1 MFPTQASFL
10 TGSSGDLPSLAADAQ
25 LPQMQWGEVA
35 VEDRSHPEDDPECLP
50 GSYKWLQLTAGAKGA
65 HCWPAEQE
73 PESFRDA
80 ACRLPPPPAPAPTQ
94 PDLED
99 GWLRTRNGVLQR
111 QVVLQ
116 NLSHATQYNGCV
128 GWTDVSQL
136 ESAVNQPPR
145 LLVVQLT
152 APERQVQV
160 SSAHVFAVGPVCRP
174 RKTQTSLFTV
184 GIKLHTP
191 RGPVSVNALV
201 DTGCELQGIVNKRF
215 AATWD
220 LPLAP
225 ASQSVRTATGEVVT
239 GLQQAAVQTHFAPD
253 FTRRVQ
259 YGVLDIPGFDVVLGM
274 GFLTQCAPYQLQED
288 ARGRR
293 SVRLTSP
300 SSHRLVQLEAQPL
313 LPITVPTSPQLAAT
327 VQLEVE
333 HPVNTAGQLEMQWSV
348 PSEED
353 YANTVA
359 AFSVVLDAPSA
370 QPVVLWSNPGPEPHE
385 PWLDSRWSSTLEAE
399 EIEEGFVF
407 RLGADAAAHLHHV
420 PTEVRSRFEA
430 ILQQYRD
437 SVFPDR
443 DFPPF
448 PPERDVTFRIQ
459 LQDGAQIPASPVH
472 TLSPLTPQR

>member
-1 MFPTQASFL
+1 
-10 TGSSGDLPSLAADAQ
+10 
-25 LPQMQWGEVA
+25 MQWSEVA
-35 VEDRSHPEDDPECLP
+35 FEDRSHPEDDPECFP

-65 HCWPAEQE
+65 HCWPAEEE
-73 PESFRDA
+73 PESFRNS
-80 ACRLPPPPAPAPTQ
+80 ACRLPPPKAPACSAPTQ
-94 PDLED
+94 PDSED
-99 GWLRTRNGVLQR
+99 SWLRTRNGVLQR
-111 QVVLQ
+111 QVLLQ
-116 NLSHATQYNGCV
+116 NLSQATQYNGCV
-128 GWTDVSQL
+128 GWADVSQL

-152 APERQVQV
+152 VPERQVQV
-160 SSAHVFAVGPVCRP
+160 SSAHVFAVGPGCRP
-174 RKTQTSLFTV
+174 QKPQTSLFTV

-201 DTGCELQGIVNKRF
+201 DTGCELQGIVNKHF

-220 LPLAP
+220 LPLSP

-274 GFLTQCAPYQLQED
+274 GFLKQCAPYQLQED

-327 VQLEVE
+327 VQVE
-333 HPVNTAGQLEMQWSV
+333 HQVYTEGQLEMQWSV
-348 PSEED
+348 PSEAD

-359 AFSVVLDAPSA
+359 AFSVVLDAPTA
-370 QPVVLWSNPGPEPHE
+370 QPVLLWSEAGAEPHE
-385 PWLDSRWSSTLEAE
+385 PWLDSRWSSKLEAGE
-399 EIEEGFVF
+399 LEEGLVF
-407 RLGADAAAHLHHV
+407 RLGADEAAHLHHV

-430 ILQQYRD
+430 ILQKYRD

-443 DFPPF
+443 EFPPF
-448 PPERDVTFRIQ
+448 PPAGMSPFGFSFRRALKFRPRLCISCHQ
-459 LQDGAQIPASPVH
+459 L
-472 TLSPLTPQR
+472 

>member
-1 MFPTQASFL
+1 M
-10 TGSSGDLPSLAADAQ
+10 
-25 LPQMQWGEVA
+25 
-35 VEDRSHPEDDPECLP
+35 
-50 GSYKWLQLTAGAKGA
+50 
-65 HCWPAEQE
+65 
-73 PESFRDA
+73 
-80 ACRLPPPPAPAPTQ
+80 
-94 PDLED
+94 
-99 GWLRTRNGVLQR
+99 
-111 QVVLQ
+111 
-116 NLSHATQYNGCV
+116 
-128 GWTDVSQL
+128 
-136 ESAVNQPPR
+136 
-145 LLVVQLT
+145 
-152 APERQVQV
+152 
-160 SSAHVFAVGPVCRP
+160 
-174 RKTQTSLFTV
+174 
-184 GIKLHTP
+184 
-191 RGPVSVNALV
+191 
-201 DTGCELQGIVNKRF
+201 
-215 AATWD
+215 
-220 LPLAP
+220 
-225 ASQSVRTATGEVVT
+225 RTATGEVVT
-239 GLQQAAVQTHFAPD
+239 GLQHWQAAVQTHFAPD
-253 FTRRVQ
+253 FTWRVQ

-274 GFLTQCAPYQLQED
+274 GFLTQSAPYQLQED

-293 SVRLTSP
+293 SVHLTSP

-313 LPITVPTSPQLAAT
+313 LPVTVPTSPQLAAT

-430 ILQQYRD
+430 ILQPYRD

-443 DFPPF
+443 EFPPF

-472 TLSPLTPQR
+472 KLSPALVEQLHTMLQELLHDGLIVPSTSPFAAPLLNAHGQKARRRVSHLY